1 MTYKE
6 VANRLVELMYVKK
19 SHRWIDVSLRN
30 MYGDF
35 LRRVEERFTSSAGTV
50 SLLQNFNQLNEPEQ
64 FTADFFEK
72 FPQAGKQLIS
82 EEDCD
87 YFLMLAAR
95 PGQKPVPFVP
105 VLDERFEF
113 FFKKDSLWQSE
124 DLESVVDEDVQR
136 TCILHGPVAS
146 QYTSKVDEPI
156 GDILNSIH
164 EGHIARLIKEEY
176 AGDESKIPVVEY
188 FGGKKPES
196 VSATSVNVTDGN
208 QVVYE
213 IDSELPNKQEWLD
226 LLAGPELNWLQ
237 AFISTDRIVQGSKHV
252 SNPLHDILT
261 PAKHSKVTID
271 KKTKKLT
278 AFENIKGDL
287 LPVVEIELVKPNTI
301 QLSLIE
307 HRTADANP
315 VALPFCTNTIL
326 LMGLL
331 QSWKSWKIE
340 TKELKNFTGNCG
352 LDLLCHILTISM
364 LKKLSWE
371 MKLPFQAKLLVSS
384 PMPSV
389 TSVTHLLIDLVRLL

>member
-1 MTYKE
+1 M
-6 VANRLVELMYVKK
+6 
-19 SHRWIDVSLRN
+19 
-30 MYGDF
+30 
-35 LRRVEERFTSSAGTV
+35 
-50 SLLQNFNQLNEPEQ
+50 
-64 FTADFFEK
+64 
-72 FPQAGKQLIS
+72 
-82 EEDCD
+82 
-87 YFLMLAAR
+87 
-95 PGQKPVPFVP
+95 
-105 VLDERFEF
+105 
-113 FFKKDSLWQSE
+113 
-124 DLESVVDEDVQR
+124 ESVVDEDVQR

-188 FGGKKPES
+188 FGGKKPAS

-226 LLAGPELNWLQ
+226 LLAGTELNWLQ

-315 VALPFCTNTIL
+315 VALPFLYKYNPAD
-326 LMGLL
+326 GFA

-389 TSVTHLLIDLVRLL
+389 TSVTHLLIDLVRPL

>member
-1 MTYKE
+1 
-6 VANRLVELMYVKK
+6 
-19 SHRWIDVSLRN
+19 
-30 MYGDF
+30 
-35 LRRVEERFTSSAGTV
+35 
-50 SLLQNFNQLNEPEQ
+50 
-64 FTADFFEK
+64 
-72 FPQAGKQLIS
+72 
-82 EEDCD
+82 
-87 YFLMLAAR
+87 MLAAR
-95 PGQKPVPFVP
+95 PGQNQYHLFQCWMKGSNSFS
-105 VLDERFEF
+105 
-113 FFKKDSLWQSE
+113 KDSLWQSE

-188 FGGKKPES
+188 FGGKKPAS

-226 LLAGPELNWLQ
+226 LLAGTELNWLQ

-315 VALPFCTNTIL
+315 VALPFLYKYNPADGFAPIL
-326 LMGLL
+326 EIMEDRNERIKEFY
-331 QSWKSWKIE
+331 WKLWFGSSVPYSNDINVEKA
-340 TKELKNFTGNCG
+340 
-352 LDLLCHILTISM
+352 ILGDEITISSQTISEFTHAIGNKCDAFVDRPGKAT
-364 LKKLSWE
+364 L
-371 MKLPFQAKLLVSS
+371 A
-384 PMPSV
+384 PMDFAIVIGWKAIIKAIFLRALMV
-389 TSVTHLLIDLVRLL
+389 TC